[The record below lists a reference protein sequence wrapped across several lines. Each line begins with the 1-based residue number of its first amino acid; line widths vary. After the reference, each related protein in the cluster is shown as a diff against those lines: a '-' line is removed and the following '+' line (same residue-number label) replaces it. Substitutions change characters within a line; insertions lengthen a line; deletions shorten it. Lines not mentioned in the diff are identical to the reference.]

1 MALPCR
7 PITPS
12 RLRTTACTPSAPGAT
27 LYTTGQWDVTATDA
41 VTGITG
47 SANVTVTPA
56 AAVGFSIIVPATVA
70 ADTPFDVAVAALDP
84 YGNVDSNYQG
94 TITFATTDPDPGVV
108 LPASYT
114 FTANDAG
121 MHTFAGGVLLVTPGD
136 QSISVTDTNGLTGSV
151 TLTVTAPPPPPGGGG
166 AGAAGKSKADW
177 PAEETSSPLVRGDV
191 VLLLDGGSPGWDLV
205 PGRALLRDG
214 LGSRSGGLRFAWPEP
229 LFRTTPGIEHA
240 IDVLFANASR

>member
-1 MALPCR
+1 M
-7 PITPS
+7 
-12 RLRTTACTPSAPGAT
+12 
-27 LYTTGQWDVTATDA
+27 TATDA

-56 AAVGFSIIVPATVA
+56 AAVGFSIIGPATVA

-121 MHTFAGGVLLVTPGD
+121 VIPAGGVLLVTPGD
-136 QSISVTDTNGLTGSV
+136 QGRYVTDTNSLMGSL
-151 TLTVTAPPPPPGGGG
+151 TLTVTAPPPPPGGG

-177 PAEETSSPLVRGDV
+177 PSEETSTSPVRGDV
-191 VLLLDGGSPGWDLV
+191 FFSWMAGRRVGTWSRERPSFETAWEAIPGDCVSRGRSDYSNRLRGS
-205 PGRALLRDG
+205 
-214 LGSRSGGLRFAWPEP
+214 S
-229 LFRTTPGIEHA
+229 
-240 IDVLFANASR
+240 